1 MNDQTKTDTALA
13 LPVGADLAK
22 KFSDPKS
29 MDDMLARIETEVLAQ
44 APDTSNTK
52 GRAAIRS
59 LAHKVAQSKTA
70 LDKAGKDLNE
80 KARAEI
86 AAVDA
91 ERRKV
96 RVRLDDLKTK
106 VRAPLNDWET
116 KEEARKAK
124 LNERLALLSP
134 DRTSPAMP
142 SAKIKEIG
150 AEIENT
156 EIGSDWDE
164 FLPRALAA
172 RESAL
177 TKIGADL
184 LAAEQRE
191 ANEAELAVLR
201 EAAAKSKA
209 DKIERERKEAEAIA
223 LRKQQDREREE
234 AERAE
239 QQRREDERLAA
250 ERAEQAKRDAEARA
264 QREQHEREAELIR
277 QKEEAERI
285 ATEAAEAERARIAA
299 EKQREDEARAQRE
312 ADENHRAKIH
322 AEITAALATIP
333 REQTAQALMD
343 GKVPH
348 VKVMI

>member
-1 MNDQTKTDTALA
+1 MNDQTKTNTALA
-13 LPVGADLAK
+13 LPTGANLIK
-22 KFSDPKS
+22 VFSTPEALTSILDQ
-29 MDDMLARIETEVLAQ
+29 IETEALAQ
-44 APDTSNTK
+44 VPDTSTKK
-52 GRAAIRS
+52 GRDAIKS
-59 LAHKVAQSKTA
+59 LAYKVAQSKTT

-80 KARAEI
+80 EARAQI
-86 AAVDA
+86 TAVDGQ
-91 ERRKV
+91 RR
-96 RVRLDDLKTK
+96 RLRDRLDDLKTK

-116 KEEARKAK
+116 KEETRKAK
-124 LNERLALLSP
+124 LSERLALLSP

-142 SAKIKEIG
+142 SAKIREIG

-156 EIGSDWDE
+156 EIGNDWDE
-164 FLPRALAA
+164 FQPRALAA
-172 RESAL
+172 RETAL

-223 LRKQQDREREE
+223 LREQQDREREE
-234 AERAE
+234 EERAE

-277 QKEEAERI
+277 QKEDAKRI